1 VLCCAVDP
9 GDDQED
15 LRYEGLINFFPNQM
29 FIAPWVRT
37 MDAELPLISM
47 ETGSGLPDGLLA
59 EELGISLSNQA
70 KQI

>member
-1 VLCCAVDP
+1 
-9 GDDQED
+9 
-15 LRYEGLINFFPNQM
+15 M